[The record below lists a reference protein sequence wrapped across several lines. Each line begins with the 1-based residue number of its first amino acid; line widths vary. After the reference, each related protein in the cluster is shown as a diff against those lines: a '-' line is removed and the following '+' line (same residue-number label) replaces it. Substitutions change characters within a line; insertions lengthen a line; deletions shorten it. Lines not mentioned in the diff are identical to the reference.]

1 MLNTW
6 DPYNA
11 VILAEFDGTVQFD
24 AITEGITFREE
35 SDEQT
40 GHREKVII
48 ESKAKDQ
55 NPSIIIRPPA
65 KRAMPK
71 ARRLTASRWART

>member
-1 MLNTW
+1 MA
-6 DPYNA
+6 YNA

-24 AITEGITFREE
+24 AITEGVTYREE

-55 NPSIIIRPPA
+55 NPSIIVRPGKKGDAEGQKGYSIPVG
-65 KRAMPK
+65 
-71 ARRLTASRWART
+71 SH